1 MSLFYNI
8 EFQDSKKGKNSIA
21 MYRLNHDECNAFYY
35 QGCGRKDTSLLYY
48 SCLQCK
54 KVDDKV
60 KGGKTVH
67 IKGTSVPNGN
77 PRTGHKTDC
86 KPERAAAVHAE
97 SFKRKVSK
105 EVRAGISKVGNARLN
120 NLAEM
125 TAACAAIGVDRAESQ
140 RNWLMKSVNA
150 RLNYN
155 KTSRIAPATTPGDLQ
170 EELKVTVT
178 GEPFLRF
185 ESDDGLIKVFA
196 SDTGLD
202 LLHRAPMWKA
212 DGTFKSAP
220 RDYMQ
225 VYTLHALYPHG
236 ETVVALHAIMKRKT
250 QKAYRQLFSWLN
262 SMLEESESIGALRI
276 ILIDF
281 EPAAKKAFEAKL
293 CMADRAI
300 TIKGCRFHYGQA
312 VSRNF
317 DKKGLKPLRD
327 NIKFST
333 WRQQIL
339 GLPLLPP
346 QYVRLVWESALR
358 HHPKVHGYN
367 RQFKN
372 FVKYFENQWLSTD
385 EYISHWNHWDNN
397 LCRTTNSAEGWH
409 SGLKATWSGAR
420 PVLSTY
426 VEWLKKKEVEHT
438 TRITQ
443 LDDHAFPMKKR
454 VAAYVLLDERI
465 QQAKIR
471 FSALEVLELDN
482 ETPDMVPIILRHL
495 CHVSCLLGNKKH
507 VTAAPAAPPV
517 DPSAISLFE
526 PISTIDVTISLVV
539 NAAVRRCPAL
549 VHTYL
554 PPYTHQ
560 RPAPTA
566 PTDDCDLSDSI
577 CNSSDDEID
586 EPGNAL
592 EPMYEPCKE
601 CGDCTAERCAT
612 CKLPMH
618 FNCGSVRDEDTVSL
632 CESCCHELGDV
643 SQIEGR
649 MARRREL
656 ERRIAPIYGLPIE
669 D

>member
-1 MSLFYNI
+1 MSLFYDV
-8 EFQDSKKGKNSIA
+8 EFQESKKGKNPIA
-21 MYRLNHDECNAFYY
+21 VYRLNHDECNTFYY
-35 QGCGRKDTSLLYY
+35 QGCGRKDTSILYY

-54 KVDDKV
+54 KVDGKV

-67 IKGTSVPNGN
+67 IKGTSVLNGN

-97 SFKRKVSK
+97 SFKRKASK
-105 EVRAGISKVGNARLN
+105 EVRAGISTVGNARLN

-140 RNWLMKSVNA
+140 KNWLMKSVNA

-155 KTSRIAPATTPGDLQ
+155 KTSRIAPAATPGNLP
-170 EELKVTVT
+170 EELKVTFT

-185 ESDDGLIKVFA
+185 ESDDGLIKVFV
-196 SDTGLD
+196 SDVGLD
-202 LLHRAPMWKA
+202 LLRRAPMWKA

-220 RDYMQ
+220 REYMQ
-225 VYTLHALYPHG
+225 VYTLHARHPRG

-262 SMLEESESIGALRI
+262 SMLEESQSIGALRT

-281 EPAAKKAFEAKL
+281 EPAAKKAFESEL

-300 TIKGCRFHYGQA
+300 TIKGCRFHFGQA

-327 NIKFST
+327 NLEFNT
-333 WRQQIL
+333 WKQHIL

-346 QYVRLVWESALR
+346 QYVRFVWESALR

-385 EYISHWNHWDNN
+385 DYIAHWNHWDNE

-409 SGLKATWSGAR
+409 SGLKATWSGVR
-420 PVLSTY
+420 PVVSTY
-426 VEWLKKKEVEHT
+426 VEWLKKKEVEHA

-443 LDDHAFPMKKR
+443 LDDDSFPTKKR

-465 QQAKIR
+465 HEAKVR

-482 ETPDMVPIILRHL
+482 NTPDMLPIILRHL
-495 CHVSCLLGNKKH
+495 RYVSCLLGNKKN
-507 VTAAPAAPPV
+507 VAAAPAAPPV

-526 PISTIDVTISLVV
+526 PISTIDAAISSVV

-554 PPYTHQ
+554 PPCIHQ
-560 RPAPTA
+560 RPAPIV
-566 PTDDCDLSDSI
+566 PTEGELSDDSI
-577 CNSSDDEID
+577 NDSSDDETEEAENAP
-586 EPGNAL
+586 EPV
-592 EPMYEPCKE
+592 YEPCKE
-601 CGDCTAERCAT
+601 CGDRTAERCAA

-618 FNCGSVRDEDTVSL
+618 FNCGGVRDEDTISL
-632 CESCCHELGDV
+632 CDSCCHDIADV
-643 SQIEGR
+643 SNIEGR

-656 ERRIAPIYGLPIE
+656 ERRLAPIYGLPLE